1 MPDDINRS
9 STPGQGAA
17 VTPPPPSGAPV
28 PPPGAPA
35 PVSTDP
41 VEAGPG
47 GDTEEAAKQ
56 EASKVADTA
65 KEEARA
71 TAAEAKRQAR
81 EVWRQGQ
88 AELSEQAGSQQQRLA
103 SGLQSFATEM
113 GQMADGAEEP
123 GVGAQ
128 VARWASGM
136 AGTPVAGSRSATPRA
151 SWTRSSVTR
160 GATRARSCSSPA
172 GSAWRWGGSPAASR
186 TPATM
191 TRAAVRRHPAGARRA
206 HPPRAGTRHRAP
218 ARRPVTRRP
227 PELLEPVTTRPR
239 PATRPH
245 PEAGCDEH
253 PQRTSRPC
261 VPRAWPRRRLRAAGG
276 RVAG

>member
-56 EASKVADTA
+56 EASKVADTAKDQASQVAGTAKEDARQVAETA

-136 AGTPVAGSRSATPRA
+136 AGDAGRWLEERDPESVLDEVKRYARRHPGTFMLIAGGLGLAVGRIARSLKDAGDDDEGGSAP
-151 SWTRSSVTR
+151 SSGG
-160 GATRARSCSSPA
+160 GAT
-172 GSAWRWGGSPAASR
+172 GSPAQGGY
-186 TPATM
+186 PA
-191 TRAAVRRHPAGARRA
+191 PS
-206 HPPRAGTRHRAP
+206 AGTTTGYPASSGTAGTGDYTPPPSYPPAP
-218 ARRPVTRRP
+218 
-227 PELLEPVTTRPR
+227 
-239 PATRPH
+239 
-245 PEAGCDEH
+245 
-253 PQRTSRPC
+253 
-261 VPRAWPRRRLRAAGG
+261 GG
-276 RVAG
+276 GL